1 MQYVSVCE
9 CVCSQECV
17 VVIGKVSRNESLH
30 AVNEWKV
37 GKKVL
42 LYIVTSAPQRLSV
55 SDGHGCPGS

>member
-1 MQYVSVCE
+1 M
-9 CVCSQECV
+9 
-17 VVIGKVSRNESLH
+17 VIGKVSRNESLH